1 MKPFLTVALVLL
13 FYAQFS
19 FAQQHEAHEPHQENS
34 EQVEEHTQEHPHH
47 KHMISVEIGH
57 SHLSEGV
64 RNGEKEWIT
73 VPSWAINYNY
83 RLNEKWIL
91 GVHTDIIIENFE
103 VKTGRSDAG
112 SGTIERSRP
121 ISVVGVAAYE
131 VMSQLAVLSGVG
143 FEYAPEETFT
153 IIRLGVEPAIPI
165 NERLE
170 VIFSMVYDIKVNA
183 YNNWAMGAGL
193 GFMF

>member
-1 MKPFLTVALVLL
+1 MKSFLSIALALL
-13 FYAQFS
+13 FYSQLS
-19 FAQQHEAHEPHQENS
+19 FAQEHEAHEQQAENP
-34 EQVEEHTQEHPHH
+34 VHGEEHSQEHPHP

-112 SGTIERSRP
+112 LGTIERSKP

-131 VMSQLAVLSGVG
+131 VMSHVAILSGVG

-153 IIRLGVEPAIPI
+153 LIRLGVEPAIPL
-165 NERLE
+165 NDRWE
-170 VIFSMVYDIKVNA
+170 VIFSMVYDIKVDA